1 MRWRCYRLGR
11 RDSGGCVGRYG
22 SGFRVTLELP
32 RVLFD
37 LINQRSPRIFTSI
50 ISLWLY
56 FLSILFHLFLFYM
69 FFFTLWSYSL
79 FIRPQ
84 LSVFLS
90 LYRFLSFT
98 ISLFSVS
105 ASISLFSCIPHSLYF
120 MSPSFLRCIFFL
132 FAFFSNVSLLPFSIF
147 FCFPSFSSCF
157 FFEFVLLYL
166 SYSAFT
172 FTFSNFLSNEC
183 MYVSHKCLVLNL
195 LDIFLNT

>member
-90 LYRFLSFT
+90 LYRSLSFT
-98 ISLFSVS
+98 ISHFSVS

-147 FCFPSFSSCF
+147 FFAFLPSLRVFS
-157 FFEFVLLYL
+157 
-166 SYSAFT
+166 
-172 FTFSNFLSNEC
+172 
-183 MYVSHKCLVLNL
+183 LNL
-195 LDIFLNT
+195 FYCISLILPLPSHFQTFYQMNVCMFPINA